1 MWYHG
6 TRAGF
11 TRGGYLFPRS
21 AHGGPPTTAP
31 LNPGRVQPA
40 DAADYV
46 YITDDPLAAW
56 VYAWHAPG
64 RGTVKVLTVE
74 PCAEVTADV
83 EHGPGMAAFR
93 TTLARVAAVSTV
105 PLVSQRDALTG
116 WVA

>member
-31 LNPGRVQPA
+31 LNPGRVQP
-40 DAADYV
+40 
-46 YITDDPLAAW
+46 TD
-56 VYAWHAPG
+56 
-64 RGTVKVLTVE
+64 
-74 PCAEVTADV
+74 DV